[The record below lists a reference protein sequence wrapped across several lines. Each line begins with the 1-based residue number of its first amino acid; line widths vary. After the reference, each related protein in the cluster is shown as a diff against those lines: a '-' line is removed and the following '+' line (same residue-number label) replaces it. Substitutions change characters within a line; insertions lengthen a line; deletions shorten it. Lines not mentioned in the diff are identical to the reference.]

1 MSETRE
7 NTPFIP
13 ILYRESED
21 SSDDSLFQDD
31 IKEATR
37 RSLIETHRSN
47 GGEEI
52 M

>member
-1 MSETRE
+1 MSEIRE
-7 NTPFIP
+7 NALFIP
-13 ILYRESED
+13 ILYRGSED

-31 IKEATR
+31 LREATR